1 MSRIGKKPVEI
12 PQGVTV
18 EIQGDKIKIKGSK
31 GELTRVLPKEV
42 KAEQKD
48 NTIVVTRTGDSDKEK
63 AIHGLYRTLLSNM
76 VEGVTK
82 GYEKKMEIVGV
93 GFKVKASG
101 NKLTLNVGFSHPVDF
116 KAADG
121 ITFEEDKEEKTIFM
135 IKGID
140 KELVGETAAKVRS
153 IKPPEPYKGKGIR
166 YHGEY
171 IEKKAG
177 KAAAT
182 GATAAGGAG

>member
-18 EIQGDKIKIKGSK
+18 EIQEGKVKIKGPK
-31 GELTRVLPKEV
+31 GELSRVLPKEV

-93 GFKVKASG
+93 GFKFKANG
-101 NKLTLNVGFSHPVDF
+101 NKLTLNVGFSHQVDF
-116 KAADG
+116 KGAEG
-121 ITFEEDKEEKTIFM
+121 ITFEEEKEEKNIFA

-140 KELVGETAAKVRS
+140 KELVGETAAKVRA
-153 IKPPEPYKGKGIR
+153 IRPPEPYKGKGIR
-166 YHGEY
+166 YHGEH

-182 GATAAGGAG
+182 GSSAG

>member
-1 MSRIGKKPVEI
+1 MSRIGKKPIEI

-18 EIQGDKIKIKGSK
+18 AIQGNQIKVKGAK
-31 GELTRVLPKEV
+31 GELTRVFPKEV
-42 KAEQKD
+42 KVEQKD
-48 NTIVVTRTGDSDKEK
+48 TALIVTRTGESDRER
-63 AIHGLYRTLLSNM
+63 AIHGLFRSLIANM

-93 GFKVKASG
+93 GFKFKASG
-101 NKLTLNVGFSHPVDF
+101 NKITLNVGFSHPVEF
-116 KAADG
+116 KAVDG
-121 ITFEEDKEEKTIFM
+121 VTFEEDKEEKSVFT

-140 KELVGETAAKVRS
+140 KETVGETAAKVRA

-166 YHGEY
+166 YHGEH

-182 GATAAGGAG
+182 GAAGGAA

>member
-1 MSRIGKKPVEI
+1 MSRIGKKPIEI

-18 EIQGDKIKIKGSK
+18 AIQGNQIKVKGAK
-31 GELTRVLPKEV
+31 GELTRVFPKEV
-42 KAEQKD
+42 KVEQKD
-48 NTIVVTRTGDSDKEK
+48 NTIALTRTGESDREK
-63 AIHGLYRTLLSNM
+63 AIHGLFRTLISNM

-82 GYEKKMEIVGV
+82 GFEKKMEIIGV
-93 GFKVKASG
+93 GFKFKASG
-101 NKLTLNVGFSHPVDF
+101 GKLTLNVGFSHPVEF
-116 KAADG
+116 KAVDG
-121 ITFEEDKEEKTIFM
+121 VTFEEDKEEKSIFT

-140 KELVGETAAKVRS
+140 KEAVGETAAKVRA

-171 IEKKAG
+171 VEKKAG

-182 GATAAGGAG
+182 GAAGGGAAA